1 MERIKLK
8 NVRRERR
15 RRGIRKSVL
24 GLPDRPRLA
33 VFRSLR
39 HIYAQVV
46 DDLAG
51 RTLAAA
57 STMDKEDGKAGG
69 GRREAAAAVGRRLAE
84 RARKAGVEHVVF
96 DRGGRRYHGR
106 IKALADA
113 AREAGL
119 KF

>member
-1 MERIKLK
+1 M
-8 NVRRERR
+8 
-15 RRGIRKSVL
+15 L
-24 GLPDRPRLA
+24 GVPDRPRLA

-51 RTLAAA
+51 RTIAAA
-57 STMDKEDGKAGG
+57 STMDKDGTAEG
-69 GRREAAAAVGRRLAE
+69 GRRAAAAAVGRRLAE
-84 RARKAGVEHVVF
+84 RARKAGVERVVF